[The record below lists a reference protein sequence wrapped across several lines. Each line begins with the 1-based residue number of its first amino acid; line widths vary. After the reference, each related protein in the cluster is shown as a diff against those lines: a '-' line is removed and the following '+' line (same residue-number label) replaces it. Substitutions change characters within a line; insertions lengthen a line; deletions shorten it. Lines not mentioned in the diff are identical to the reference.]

1 MNAKQSCLIIR
12 SSLANSRNQ
21 LKRDRLAPKLDR
33 FADLTGIRDFRE
45 NLQEKKKKIHE
56 ELRKCIKI
64 EVLKQAQ
71 HEKKT
76 ECE

>member
-21 LKRDRLAPKLDR
+21 LKRDRLAPKRDR

-45 NLQEKKKKIHE
+45 NLQEKKN
-56 ELRKCIKI
+56 
-64 EVLKQAQ
+64 
-71 HEKKT
+71 T
-76 ECE
+76 